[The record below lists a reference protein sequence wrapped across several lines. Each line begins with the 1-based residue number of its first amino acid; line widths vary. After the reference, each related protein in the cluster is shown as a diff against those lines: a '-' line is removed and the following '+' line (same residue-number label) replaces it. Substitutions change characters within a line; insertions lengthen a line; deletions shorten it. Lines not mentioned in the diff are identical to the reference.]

1 MSWFLEEKEPVR
13 IALEECLCPGTPH
26 AGGDWVDLRP
36 ELDYAGGLLVI
47 GSMTGDDVEGMI
59 SRLSK
64 AYLQAGVVAWSF
76 VDEAGKAIPVTRQNV
91 NRLRW
96 NSAAMTIA
104 NAAADLYGEA
114 VLDPL
119 VRTASESSPSGQS
132 EDSTSPTIPSGE

>member
-13 IALEECLCPGTPH
+13 VALEECLCPGTPH
-26 AGGDWVDLRP
+26 ASGDWVDLRP

-47 GSMTGDDVEGMI
+47 GSMTGDDLEGMI
-59 SRLSK
+59 ARLSK

-76 VDEAGKAIPVTRQNV
+76 TDESGKAVPVTRQNI

-96 NSAAMTIA
+96 NGAAMTIA

-114 VLDPL
+114 VIDPL
-119 VRTASESSPSGQS
+119 VRTASGSSPNGQS
-132 EDSTSPTIPSGE
+132 EDSTSPIIPSGE